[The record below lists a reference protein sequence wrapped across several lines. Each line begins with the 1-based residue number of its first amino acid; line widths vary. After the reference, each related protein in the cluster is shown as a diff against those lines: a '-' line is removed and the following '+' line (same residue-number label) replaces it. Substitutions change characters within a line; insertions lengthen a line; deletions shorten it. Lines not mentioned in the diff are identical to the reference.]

1 MITYLSYITA
11 FIENNR
17 VKEFKSISFINPTAP
32 LINIEISLALI
43 PVDFVKRFLLH
54 DGYREVPTEHSD
66 ICKVWEHPA
75 SLPDNSASI
84 FLTNLFDICQSLTKV
99 SKFPDVIIDK
109 IVINNKGVNVYFY
122 TEPYHS
128 PEKDQVEL
136 IERLGC
142 LGMIIDNPN
151 CEIVE
156 DEE

>member
-11 FIENNR
+11 FIDNNR

-66 ICKVWEHPA
+66 ICKVWEHTA
-75 SLPDNSASI
+75 SLPDNSEI
-84 FLTNLFDICQSLTKV
+84 YFLTNLFDICQSLTKV
-99 SKFPDVIIDK
+99 SKFPDVIIKK
-109 IVINNKGVNVYFY
+109 IIVSDKGVTVTFY
-122 TEPYHS
+122 S
-128 PEKDQVEL
+128 NNFPEKEQVEL
-136 IERLGC
+136 LERLGF

-151 CEIVE
+151 CEIFT
-156 DEE
+156 DEEE